1 MSKLSSKSIE
11 WLKDAEQKYI
21 VNMPE
26 VTEENRSRV
35 KFMQDGLKAVREE
48 LAIRLIQQ
56 KKSEVQ
62 PIEKVE
68 QLPQKIERAVLN
80 PSNGIPALNE
90 TPEKLKAD
98 SSNQESDRFEFTPT
112 GQTTYIGKTEKIREL
127 SGSYQGETRVLAK
140 IQDPEPIAVP
150 VVQIEFKD
158 GHRELNQGEI
168 MSLLKTYFKRVATS
182 AGMEAGRY
190 SNVYN
195 SNMGKTVYK
204 LFQGWNT
211 IYNETQ
217 EGAAWPPLENCFPG
231 FGRASQN
238 QKVNAEIL
246 WRWASKNNPE

>member
-1 MSKLSSKSIE
+1 MSKLSSKTIE

-35 KFMQDGLKAVREE
+35 KFMQDGLKAVQEE
-48 LAIRLIQQ
+48 LAMRLIQQ

-62 PIEKVE
+62 PIAQNE
-68 QLPQKIERAVLN
+68 QLPQKPELEEWAQKIESEQQQNIYRQ
-80 PSNGIPALNE
+80 ALEKVPQQVKQFVQNE
-90 TPEKLKAD
+90 V
-98 SSNQESDRFEFTPT
+98 
-112 GQTTYIGKTEKIREL
+112 
-127 SGSYQGETRVLAK
+127 ETRILAK
-140 IQDPEPIAVP
+140 VENPKPIAVP
-150 VVQIEFKD
+150 VVEIEFKD
-158 GHRELNQGEI
+158 GSRELNQGEI

-182 AGMEAGRY
+182 VGMESGRY
-190 SNVYN
+190 SNTYN

-204 LFQGWNT
+204 LFQGWNI

-217 EGAAWPPLENCFPG
+217 EGSAWPPLEDCFPG

-246 WRWASKNNPE
+246 WRWASKK